1 MKLLR
6 VGELGQEKIAALD
19 SKNIIRDLSNRVSD
33 LTSETF
39 NNEYLDKVKNID
51 LAKQK
56 EINPQTRIGPFV
68 NNPKN
73 YFCVGKNFHLHA
85 LEVGSKAPKDPM
97 IFSKANCISGP
108 NDNIIIPKDSKKVD
122 WECEIGVCL
131 KEDVYQIKENESEK
145 YIGGYFLAN
154 DVSARDFQLEKS
166 GQFIIGKSSPT
177 FGPIGPYLVTPDE
190 IDNAQHL
197 KMKTI
202 VNGKIMQDGNTKDMI
217 HSINYVI
224 SYLSTFIKLNR
235 GDLIIFGTPDG
246 VGAGI
251 KPNPVFL
258 KDGDMIELEIE
269 GLGKQKHKVT
279 NQS

>member
-6 VGELGQEKIAALD
+6 VGSQGQEKIASLD
-19 SKNIIRDLSNRVSD
+19 SKNIIRELSDQINDLTPDIFSSEYLEKIKKIDLS
-33 LTSETF
+33 
-39 NNEYLDKVKNID
+39 
-51 LAKQK
+51 KQK
-56 EINPQTRIGPFV
+56 EINPKTRIGPFI

-73 YFCVGKNFHLHA
+73 YFCVGKNFINHIKELN
-85 LEVGSKAPKDPM
+85 SSTPKNPM

-108 NDNIIIPKDSKKVD
+108 NDDIIIPKDSKKVD

-131 KEDVYQIKENESEK
+131 KEDAYQIKENESEK

-190 IDNAQHL
+190 IEDAQNL

-224 SYLSTFIKLNR
+224 AYVSTFIKLQK

-258 KDGDMIELEIE
+258 KDGDIIELEIE
-269 GLGKQKHKVT
+269 GLGKQKHHVR
-279 NQS
+279 NQ

>member
-6 VGELGQEKIAALD
+6 VGEFGQEKIAVLD
-19 SKNIIRDLSNRVSD
+19 KNNLIKDLSDKIEDLSSD
-33 LTSETF
+33 TL
-39 NNEYLDKVKNID
+39 NGEYLKKIKDID
-51 LAKQK
+51 LSKQK
-56 EINPQTRIGPFV
+56 EINPKTRIGPFI

-85 LEVGSKAPKDPM
+85 LEVGSKAPKEPM

-108 NDNIIIPKDSKKVD
+108 NDDIIIPKDSKKVD

-131 KEDVYQIKENESEK
+131 KEDVYQIKQNESEK

-190 IDNAQHL
+190 IKDAQNL

-224 SYLSTFIKLNR
+224 AYLSTFIKLQK

-258 KDGDMIELEIE
+258 KDGDIIELEIE
-269 GLGKQKHKVT
+269 GLGKQKHNVRK
-279 NQS
+279 Q

>member
-6 VGELGQEKIAALD
+6 VGEIGHESIAALD
-19 SKNIIRDLSNRVSD
+19 KNKVIRDLSDKIEDLSSD
-33 LTSETF
+33 TLNS
-39 NNEYLDKVKNID
+39 EYLEKIKDID
-51 LAKQK
+51 LSKQK
-56 EINPQTRIGPFV
+56 ELNPETRTGPFI

-85 LEVGSKAPKDPM
+85 LEVGSKAPKEPM

-108 NDNIIIPKDSKKVD
+108 NDDIIIPKDSKKVD

-131 KEDVYQIKENESEK
+131 KEDVYQIKQDESEK

-190 IDNAQHL
+190 IKDAQNL

-224 SYLSTFIKLNR
+224 AYLSTFIKLQK

-258 KDGDMIELEIE
+258 KDGDIIELEIE
-269 GLGKQKHKVT
+269 GLGKQKHNVRK
-279 NQS
+279 Q

>member
-6 VGELGQEKIAALD
+6 VGEIGHEKIAAID
-19 SKNIIRDLSNRVSD
+19 SKNSIKDLSDQIND
-33 LTSETF
+33 LNPETF
-39 NNEYLDKVKNID
+39 SSEYLEKVKNID
-51 LAKQK
+51 LSKQK
-56 EINPQTRIGPFV
+56 EISSETRLGPFI

-73 YFCVGKNFHLHA
+73 YFCVGKNFINHIKELN
-85 LEVGSKAPKDPM
+85 SSTPKNPM

-108 NDNIIIPKDSKKVD
+108 NDDIIIPKDSKKVD

-131 KEDVYQIKENESEK
+131 KEDAYQIKENESEK
-145 YIGGYFLAN
+145 YVGGYFLAN

-166 GQFIIGKSSPT
+166 GQFIIGKSSPS

-190 IDNAQHL
+190 INNPQNL

-202 VNGKIMQDGNTKDMI
+202 VNGKVMQDGNTKDMI
-217 HSINYVI
+217 HSINYI
-224 SYLSTFIKLNR
+224 IAYLSTFIKLQK

-258 KDGDMIELEIE
+258 KDGDIIELEIE
-269 GLGKQKHKVT
+269 GLGKQKHHVR
-279 NQS
+279 NQ

>member
-6 VGELGQEKIAALD
+6 VGEFGQEKIAVLD
-19 SKNIIRDLSNRVSD
+19 ENNLIKDLSDKIEDLSSD
-33 LTSETF
+33 TLNS
-39 NNEYLDKVKNID
+39 EYLEKIKDID
-51 LAKQK
+51 LSKQK
-56 EINPQTRIGPFV
+56 EIHPKTRIGPFI

-73 YFCVGKNFHLHA
+73 YFCVGKNFIDHINELN
-85 LEVGSKAPKDPM
+85 SSTPKNPM

-108 NDNIIIPKDSKKVD
+108 NDEIIIPKDSKKVD

-131 KEDVYQIKENESEK
+131 KEDVYQIKQNESEK

-190 IDNAQHL
+190 IKDAQNL

-224 SYLSTFIKLNR
+224 AYLSTFIKLQK

-258 KDGDMIELEIE
+258 KDGDIIELEIE
-269 GLGKQKHKVT
+269 GLGKQKHNVRK
-279 NQS
+279 Q

>member
-6 VGELGQEKIAALD
+6 VGSQGQEKIAALD
-19 SKNIIRDLSNRVSD
+19 SKNIIRELSGQIND
-33 LTSETF
+33 LTPETF
-39 NNEYLDKVKNID
+39 SSEYLEKIKNID
-51 LAKQK
+51 LSKQK
-56 EINPQTRIGPFV
+56 EISSEIRLGPFI

-73 YFCVGKNFHLHA
+73 YFCVGKNFINHIKELN
-85 LEVGSKAPKDPM
+85 SSTPKNPM

-108 NDNIIIPKDSKKVD
+108 NDDIIIPKDSKKVD

-131 KEDVYQIKENESEK
+131 KEDAYQIKENESEK
-145 YIGGYFLAN
+145 YVGGYFLAN

-166 GQFIIGKSSPT
+166 GQFIIGKSSPS

-190 IDNAQHL
+190 INNPQNL

-202 VNGKIMQDGNTKDMI
+202 VNGKVMQDGNTKDMI

-224 SYLSTFIKLNR
+224 AYLSTFIKLQK

-258 KDGDMIELEIE
+258 KDGDIIELEIE
-269 GLGKQKHKVT
+269 ELGKQRHHVR
-279 NQS
+279 NQ

>member
-6 VGELGQEKIAALD
+6 VGEFGQEKIAVLD
-19 SKNIIRDLSNRVSD
+19 ENNLIKDLSDRIEDLSSD
-33 LTSETF
+33 TLNS
-39 NNEYLDKVKNID
+39 EYLDKIKDID
-51 LAKQK
+51 LSKQK
-56 EINPQTRIGPFV
+56 EINPKTRIGPFI

-85 LEVGSKAPKDPM
+85 LEVGSKAPKEPM

-108 NDNIIIPKDSKKVD
+108 NDDIIIPKDSKKVD

-131 KEDVYQIKENESEK
+131 KEDIYQIKQDESEK

-190 IDNAQHL
+190 IKDAQNL

-217 HSINYVI
+217 HSINYI
-224 SYLSTFIKLNR
+224 IAYLSTFIKLQK
-235 GDLIIFGTPDG
+235 GDLIIAGTPDG

-251 KPNPVFL
+251 KPHPIFL
-258 KDGDMIELEIE
+258 KDGDIIELEIE
-269 GLGKQKHKVT
+269 GLGKQKHNVR
-279 NQS
+279 NQ

>member
-6 VGELGQEKIAALD
+6 VGEFGQEKIAVLD
-19 SKNIIRDLSNRVSD
+19 KNNLIKDLSDKIED
-33 LTSETF
+33 LSSKTLNS
-39 NNEYLDKVKNID
+39 EYLEKIKDID
-51 LAKQK
+51 LSKQK
-56 EINPQTRIGPFV
+56 EIHPKTRIGPFI

-73 YFCVGKNFHLHA
+73 YFCVGKNFIDHINELN
-85 LEVGSKAPKDPM
+85 SSTPKNPM

-108 NDNIIIPKDSKKVD
+108 NDEIIIPKDSKKVD

-131 KEDVYQIKENESEK
+131 KEDVYQIKQNESEK

-190 IDNAQHL
+190 IKDAQNL

-224 SYLSTFIKLNR
+224 AYLSTFIKLQK

-258 KDGDMIELEIE
+258 KDGDIIELEIE
-269 GLGKQKHKVT
+269 GLGKQKHNVRK
-279 NQS
+279 Q

>member
-1 MKLLR
+1 
-6 VGELGQEKIAALD
+6 V
-19 SKNIIRDLSNRVSD
+19 IRDISDQVDNLSSN
-33 LTSETF
+33 TF
-39 NNEYLDKVKNID
+39 NNEYLEKIKKID
-51 LAKQK
+51 LSKQK
-56 EINPQTRIGPFV
+56 EISSQTRIGPFI

-85 LEVGSKAPKDPM
+85 KEVGSTAPKNPM
-97 IFSKANCISGP
+97 IFSKANCISGA
-108 NDNIIIPKDSKKVD
+108 NDDIIIPKDSKKVD

-131 KEDVYQIKENESEK
+131 KEETYQIKESDSGK

-166 GQFIIGKSSPT
+166 GQFIIGKSSPS

-190 IDNAQHL
+190 IDNAQNL

-217 HSINYVI
+217 HSINYII

-258 KDGDMIELEIE
+258 KDGDIIELEIE
-269 GLGKQKHKVT
+269 GLGKQKHKVI
-279 NQS
+279 NQV

>member
-6 VGELGQEKIAALD
+6 VGEFGQEKIAVLD
-19 SKNIIRDLSNRVSD
+19 ENNLIKDLSDKIEDLSSD
-33 LTSETF
+33 TLNS
-39 NNEYLDKVKNID
+39 EYLEKIKDID
-51 LAKQK
+51 LSKQK
-56 EINPQTRIGPFV
+56 EIHPKTRIGPFI

-85 LEVGSKAPKDPM
+85 LEVGSKAPKEPM

-108 NDNIIIPKDSKKVD
+108 NDDIIIPKDSKKVD

-131 KEDVYQIKENESEK
+131 KEDVYQIKQDESEK

-190 IDNAQHL
+190 IKDAQNL

-224 SYLSTFIKLNR
+224 AYLSTFIKLQK

-258 KDGDMIELEIE
+258 KDGDIIELEIE
-269 GLGKQKHKVT
+269 GLGKQKHNVRK
-279 NQS
+279 Q

>member
-6 VGELGQEKIAALD
+6 VGEFGQEKIAVLD
-19 SKNIIRDLSNRVSD
+19 ENNLIKDLSDKIEDLSSD
-33 LTSETF
+33 TLNS
-39 NNEYLDKVKNID
+39 EYLEKIKDID
-51 LAKQK
+51 LSKQK
-56 EINPQTRIGPFV
+56 EIHPKTRIGPFI

-73 YFCVGKNFHLHA
+73 YFCVGKNFIDHINELN
-85 LEVGSKAPKDPM
+85 SSTPKNPM

-108 NDNIIIPKDSKKVD
+108 NDEIIIPKDSKKVD

-131 KEDVYQIKENESEK
+131 KEDVYQIKQNESEK

-190 IDNAQHL
+190 IKDAQNL

-224 SYLSTFIKLNR
+224 AYLSTFIKLQR

-258 KDGDMIELEIE
+258 KDGDIIELEIE
-269 GLGKQKHKVT
+269 GLGKQKHNVRK
-279 NQS
+279 Q

>member
-6 VGELGQEKIAALD
+6 VGEFGKEKVAALD
-19 SKNIIRDLSNRVSD
+19 ANNVIRDLSEHIED
-33 LTSETF
+33 LTPQNF
-39 NNEYLDKVKNID
+39 NDTTLSKLKSLDLSKE
-51 LAKQK
+51 K
-56 EINPQTRIGPFV
+56 EINSSIRIGSFIKD
-68 NNPKN
+68 PKN
-73 YFCVGKNFHLHA
+73 YFCTGKNFFNHIKELN
-85 LEVGSKAPKDPM
+85 SSTPKNPM

-108 NDNIIIPKDSKKVD
+108 NDDIIIPKDSKKVD

-131 KEDVYQIKENESEK
+131 KEDAYQIKENESEK

-166 GQFIIGKSSPT
+166 GQFIIGKSSPS

-190 IDNAQHL
+190 IDDAQNL

-217 HSINYVI
+217 HSINYI
-224 SYLSTFIKLNR
+224 IAYLSTFIKLQK
-235 GDLIIFGTPDG
+235 GDLIIAGTPDG

-251 KPNPVFL
+251 KPHPIFL
-258 KDGDMIELEIE
+258 KDGDIIELEIE
-269 GLGKQKHKVT
+269 GLGKQKHNVR
-279 NQS
+279 NQ

>member
-6 VGELGQEKIAALD
+6 VGEIEHESIAALD
-19 SKNIIRDLSNRVSD
+19 KNKVIRDLSDKIEDLSSD
-33 LTSETF
+33 TLNS
-39 NNEYLDKVKNID
+39 EYLGKIKDID
-51 LAKQK
+51 LSKQK
-56 EINPQTRIGPFV
+56 EINPKTRIGPFI

-85 LEVGSKAPKDPM
+85 LEVGSKAPKEPM

-108 NDNIIIPKDSKKVD
+108 NDDIIIPKDSKKVD

-131 KEDVYQIKENESEK
+131 KEDVYQIKQNESEK

-190 IDNAQHL
+190 IKDAQNL

-217 HSINYVI
+217 HSINYI
-224 SYLSTFIKLNR
+224 IAYLSTFIKLQK
-235 GDLIIFGTPDG
+235 GDLIIGGTPDG
-246 VGAGI
+246 VGAGM
-251 KPNPVFL
+251 KPNPIFL
-258 KDGDMIELEIE
+258 KDGDIIELEIE
-269 GLGKQKHKVT
+269 GLGRQKHNVR
-279 NQS
+279 NQ

>member
-6 VGELGQEKIAALD
+6 VGKIGHEKIAALD
-19 SKNIIRDLSNRVSD
+19 SKNIIRELSGQINDLTPETFSSEYLEKIKKIDLS
-33 LTSETF
+33 
-39 NNEYLDKVKNID
+39 
-51 LAKQK
+51 KQK
-56 EINPQTRIGPFV
+56 EISSETRLGPFI

-73 YFCVGKNFHLHA
+73 YFCVGKNFINHIKELN
-85 LEVGSKAPKDPM
+85 SSTPKNPM

-108 NDNIIIPKDSKKVD
+108 NDDILIPKDSKKVD

-131 KEDVYQIKENESEK
+131 KEDTYQIKENESEK

-166 GQFIIGKSSPT
+166 GQFIIGKSSPS

-190 IDNAQHL
+190 ISNAQNL

-202 VNGKIMQDGNTKDMI
+202 VNGKVMQNGNTKDMI
-217 HSINYVI
+217 HSINYI
-224 SYLSTFIKLNR
+224 IAYLSTFIKLQK

-258 KDGDMIELEIE
+258 KDGDIIELEIE
-269 GLGKQKHKVT
+269 ELGKQRHHVR
-279 NQS
+279 NQ

>member
-6 VGELGQEKIAALD
+6 VGEIGHESIAALD
-19 SKNIIRDLSNRVSD
+19 KNKVIRDLSDKIEDLSSD
-33 LTSETF
+33 TLNS
-39 NNEYLDKVKNID
+39 EYLQKIKDID
-51 LAKQK
+51 LSKQK
-56 EINPQTRIGPFV
+56 EINPKTRIGPFI

-85 LEVGSKAPKDPM
+85 LEVGSKAPKEPM

-108 NDNIIIPKDSKKVD
+108 NDDIIIPKDSKKVD

-131 KEDVYQIKENESEK
+131 KEDVYQIKQDDSEK
-145 YIGGYFLAN
+145 YVGGYFLAN

-190 IDNAQHL
+190 IKDAQNL

-224 SYLSTFIKLNR
+224 AYLSTFIKLQK

-258 KDGDMIELEIE
+258 KDGDIIELEIE
-269 GLGKQKHKVT
+269 GLGKQKHNVRK
-279 NQS
+279 Q

>member
-6 VGELGQEKIAALD
+6 VGEFGQEKIAVLD
-19 SKNIIRDLSNRVSD
+19 KNNLIKDLSDKIEDLSSD
-33 LTSETF
+33 TLNS
-39 NNEYLDKVKNID
+39 EYLEKIKDID
-51 LAKQK
+51 LSKQK
-56 EINPQTRIGPFV
+56 EINPKTRIGPFI

-85 LEVGSKAPKDPM
+85 LEVGSKAPKEPM

-108 NDNIIIPKDSKKVD
+108 NDDIIIPKDSKKVD

-131 KEDVYQIKENESEK
+131 KEDVYQIKQNESEK

-190 IDNAQHL
+190 IKDAQNL

-202 VNGKIMQDGNTKDMI
+202 VNGKVMQDGNTKDMI

-224 SYLSTFIKLNR
+224 AYLSTFIKLQK

-258 KDGDMIELEIE
+258 KDGDIIELEIE
-269 GLGKQKHKVT
+269 ELGKQRHHVR
-279 NQS
+279 NQ

>member
-6 VGELGQEKIAALD
+6 VGELGQEKIAVLD
-19 SKNIIRDLSNRVSD
+19 ENNLIKDLSDKIEDLSSD
-33 LTSETF
+33 ILNS
-39 NNEYLDKVKNID
+39 EYLEKIKDID
-51 LAKQK
+51 LSKQK
-56 EINPQTRIGPFV
+56 EIHPKTRIGPFI

-85 LEVGSKAPKDPM
+85 LEVGSKAPKEPM

-108 NDNIIIPKDSKKVD
+108 NDDIIIPKDSKKVD

-131 KEDVYQIKENESEK
+131 KEDVYQIKQDESEK

-190 IDNAQHL
+190 IKDAQNL

-224 SYLSTFIKLNR
+224 AYLSTFIKLQK

-258 KDGDMIELEIE
+258 KDGDIIELEIE
-269 GLGKQKHKVT
+269 GLGKQKHNVRK
-279 NQS
+279 Q

>member
-6 VGELGQEKIAALD
+6 VGSQGQEKIAALD
-19 SKNIIRDLSNRVSD
+19 SKNIIRELSGQIND
-33 LTSETF
+33 LTPETF
-39 NNEYLDKVKNID
+39 SSEYLEKIKNID
-51 LAKQK
+51 LSKQK
-56 EINPQTRIGPFV
+56 EISSEIRLGPFI

-73 YFCVGKNFHLHA
+73 YFCVGKNFINHIKELN
-85 LEVGSKAPKDPM
+85 SSTPKNPM

-108 NDNIIIPKDSKKVD
+108 NDDIIIPKDSKKVD

-131 KEDVYQIKENESEK
+131 KEDAYQIKENESEK
-145 YIGGYFLAN
+145 YVGGYFLAN

-166 GQFIIGKSSPT
+166 GQFIIGKSSPS

-190 IDNAQHL
+190 IKDAQNL

-224 SYLSTFIKLNR
+224 AYVSTFIKLQK

-251 KPNPVFL
+251 KPNPIFL
-258 KDGDMIELEIE
+258 KDGDIIELEIE
-269 GLGKQKHKVT
+269 RLGKQKHHVR
-279 NQS
+279 NQ

>member
-6 VGELGQEKIAALD
+6 VGKIGHEKIAALD
-19 SKNIIRDLSNRVSD
+19 SKNIIRELSGQINDLTPETFSSEYLEKIKKIDLS
-33 LTSETF
+33 
-39 NNEYLDKVKNID
+39 
-51 LAKQK
+51 KQK
-56 EINPQTRIGPFV
+56 EISSETRLGPFI

-73 YFCVGKNFHLHA
+73 YFCVGKNFINHIKELN
-85 LEVGSKAPKDPM
+85 SSTPKNPM

-108 NDNIIIPKDSKKVD
+108 NDDIIIPKDSKKVD

-131 KEDVYQIKENESEK
+131 KEDTYQIKENESEK

-166 GQFIIGKSSPT
+166 GQFIIGKSSPS

-190 IDNAQHL
+190 IDDAQNL

-202 VNGKIMQDGNTKDMI
+202 VNGKVMQDGNTKDMI
-217 HSINYVI
+217 HSINYI
-224 SYLSTFIKLNR
+224 IAYLSTFIKLQK
-235 GDLIIFGTPDG
+235 GDLIIFGSPEG
-246 VGAGI
+246 VGAGC

-258 KDGDMIELEIE
+258 KDGDIIELEIE
-269 GLGKQKHKVT
+269 GLGKQKHNVR
-279 NQS
+279 NQ

>member
-6 VGELGQEKIAALD
+6 VGEFGQEKIAVLD
-19 SKNIIRDLSNRVSD
+19 ENNLIKDLSDIIEDLSSD
-33 LTSETF
+33 TL
-39 NNEYLDKVKNID
+39 NGEYLKKIKDID
-51 LAKQK
+51 LSKQK
-56 EINPQTRIGPFV
+56 EINPKTRIGPFI

-85 LEVGSKAPKDPM
+85 LEVGSKAPKEPM
-97 IFSKANCISGP
+97 IFSKANCVSGP
-108 NDNIIIPKDSKKVD
+108 NDDIIIPKDSKKVD

-131 KEDVYQIKENESEK
+131 KEDIYQIKQDESEK

-190 IDNAQHL
+190 IEDAQNL

-224 SYLSTFIKLNR
+224 AYLSTFIKLQK

-258 KDGDMIELEIE
+258 KDGDIIELEIE
-269 GLGKQKHKVT
+269 GLGKQKHNVRK
-279 NQS
+279 Q

>member
-6 VGELGQEKIAALD
+6 VGSQGQEKIAALD
-19 SKNIIRDLSNRVSD
+19 SKNIIRERSGQIND
-33 LTSETF
+33 LTPETF
-39 NNEYLDKVKNID
+39 SSEYLEKIKNID
-51 LAKQK
+51 LSKQK
-56 EINPQTRIGPFV
+56 EISSEIRLGPFI

-73 YFCVGKNFHLHA
+73 YFCVGKNFINHIKELN
-85 LEVGSKAPKDPM
+85 SSTPKNPM

-108 NDNIIIPKDSKKVD
+108 NDDIIIPKDSKKVD

-131 KEDVYQIKENESEK
+131 KEDAYQIKENESEK
-145 YIGGYFLAN
+145 YVGGYFLAN

-166 GQFIIGKSSPT
+166 GQFIIGKSSPS

-190 IDNAQHL
+190 IKDAQNL

-224 SYLSTFIKLNR
+224 AYLSTFIKLQK

-258 KDGDMIELEIE
+258 KDGDIIELEIE
-269 GLGKQKHKVT
+269 ELGKQRHHVRS
-279 NQS
+279 Q

>member
-6 VGELGQEKIAALD
+6 VGSQGQEKIAALD
-19 SKNIIRDLSNRVSD
+19 SKNIIRELSGQIND
-33 LTSETF
+33 LTPETF
-39 NNEYLDKVKNID
+39 SSEYLEKIKNID
-51 LAKQK
+51 LSKQK
-56 EINPQTRIGPFV
+56 EISSEIRLGPFI

-73 YFCVGKNFHLHA
+73 YFCVGKNFINHIKELNS
-85 LEVGSKAPKDPM
+85 SKPKNPM

-108 NDNIIIPKDSKKVD
+108 NDDIIIPKDSKKVD

-131 KEDVYQIKENESEK
+131 KEDAYQIKENESEK
-145 YIGGYFLAN
+145 YVGGYFLAN

-166 GQFIIGKSSPT
+166 GQFIIGKSSPS

-190 IDNAQHL
+190 ISNAQNL

-202 VNGKIMQDGNTKDMI
+202 VNGKVMQDGNTKDMI
-217 HSINYVI
+217 HSINYI
-224 SYLSTFIKLNR
+224 IAYLSTFIKLQK

-258 KDGDMIELEIE
+258 KDGDIIELEIE
-269 GLGKQKHKVT
+269 GLGKQKHHVR
-279 NQS
+279 NQ

>member
-6 VGELGQEKIAALD
+6 VGELGQEKIAVLD
-19 SKNIIRDLSNRVSD
+19 ENNSIKDLSDKMEDLSSD
-33 LTSETF
+33 TLNS
-39 NNEYLDKVKNID
+39 EYLEKIKVID
-51 LAKQK
+51 LSKQK
-56 EINPQTRIGPFV
+56 EINPKTRIGPFI

-85 LEVGSKAPKDPM
+85 LEVGSKAPKEPM

-108 NDNIIIPKDSKKVD
+108 NDDIIIPKDSKKVD

-131 KEDVYQIKENESEK
+131 KEDVYQIKQDESEK

-190 IDNAQHL
+190 IKDAQNL

-217 HSINYVI
+217 HSINYI
-224 SYLSTFIKLNR
+224 IAYLSTFIKLQK
-235 GDLIIFGTPDG
+235 GDLIIAGTPDG

-251 KPNPVFL
+251 KPHPIFL
-258 KDGDMIELEIE
+258 KDGDIIELEIE
-269 GLGKQKHKVT
+269 GLGKQKHNVR
-279 NQS
+279 NQ